1 MREAINNVPLSY
13 PSVEPYEKNTKI
25 SEMEGKFKVLVLM
38 KAELRT
44 ECIYGSNRFANTLP
58 SHLPK
63 LLPSHGMTGRLQA
76 SAPWNLPLKL
86 TVYIAENICV
96 L

>member
-1 MREAINNVPLSY
+1 MRKAINNVPLSY

-25 SEMEGKFKVLVLM
+25 SEMEGKFIVLALM

-44 ECIYGSNRFANTLP
+44 ECIYGSDRFANTLP

-76 SAPWNLPLKL
+76 LPPGTYLLNLP
-86 TVYIAENICV
+86 YI
-96 L
+96 